1 MPTDKQIA
9 RVSASE
15 YVSPRPRSPLARG
28 YDGLP
33 PKPVRSAILAAKPS
47 ESGECRLIRKEIS
60 AILSISSGLAYVL
73 PS

>member
-1 MPTDKQIA
+1 MHMDKEIE

-15 YVSPRPRSPLARG
+15 YVSRRPRSPLARG
-28 YDGLP
+28 NGEPPL
-33 PKPVRSAILAAKPS
+33 PKPVRSAILAGKPS
-47 ESGECRLIRKEIS
+47 RECRLIRKEIS